1 MSDEHSEQAQTKAT
15 FLECLR
21 LVERLHRRLLDVLRY
36 RLEEMGRTE
45 LNSVQALLI
54 YNVGEQEM
62 TAGELRTRGYYLGSN
77 VSYNLKK
84 LVEMGFISHQK
95 SEHDRRSVRV
105 ALTEKGRLIC
115 EMIDNLYDEQLQE
128 IMGDD
133 LLGLEDMR
141 VLRKNLRNLE
151 RYWSDQLRFT

>member
-1 MSDEHSEQAQTKAT
+1 MDSEHSEMAETKTT

-21 LVERLHRRLLDVLRY
+21 LVERLHRRLLDVLRV

-54 YNVGEQEM
+54 YNIGEQEM

-105 ALTEKGRLIC
+105 ALTEKGHSIRN
-115 EMIDNLYDEQLQE
+115 MIDQLYDEQLEE
-128 IMGDD
+128 ILGDE
-133 LLGLEDMR
+133 LLQLEDMR
-141 VLRKNLRNLE
+141 ILRKNLRNLE

>member
-1 MSDEHSEQAQTKAT
+1 MTDEHSEKSQTKST

-84 LVEMGFISHQK
+84 LVEMGFISHHK

-105 ALTEKGRLIC
+105 ALTEKGRMIC
-115 EMIDNLYDEQLQE
+115 EMIDNLYDEQLAE
-128 IMGDD
+128 IMGDE
-133 LLGLEDMR
+133 LLSLEDMR
-141 VLRKNLRNLE
+141 DLRKNLRNLE

>member
-1 MSDEHSEQAQTKAT
+1 
-15 FLECLR
+15 
-21 LVERLHRRLLDVLRY
+21 
-36 RLEEMGRTE
+36 
-45 LNSVQALLI
+45 
-54 YNVGEQEM
+54 
-62 TAGELRTRGYYLGSN
+62 YYLGSN

-105 ALTEKGRLIC
+105 SLTEKGRMISEL
-115 EMIDNLYDEQLQE
+115 IDNLYDEQLEE
-128 IMGDD
+128 IMGDE
-133 LLGLEDMR
+133 LLGLDDMR

>member
-1 MSDEHSEQAQTKAT
+1 MDEHSEIGQTKAT

-45 LNSVQALLI
+45 LNPVQALLI
-54 YNVGEQEM
+54 YNIGEQEM

-105 ALTEKGRLIC
+105 ALTEKGRMIR
-115 EMIDNLYDEQLQE
+115 EMIDKLYDEQLEE
-128 IMGDD
+128 IMGDE
-133 LLGLEDMR
+133 LLMLDDMR
-141 VLRKNLRNLE
+141 ILRKNLRNLE